1 MVRKQISVNEY
12 FSRPSNQISEVGRRL
27 EYYKRLRDQLDA
39 VKTKQAQVM
48 FRRNLMQTQ
57 NRMNYTN
64 ELDRIRGELS
74 KTMLNGVTAERLH
87 RRANELD
94 KLFKKNI

>member
-27 EYYKRLRDQLDA
+27 DYYKRLRDQLDA

-48 FRRNLMQTQ
+48 FRKHLVDSQSKLNY
-57 NRMNYTN
+57 RM
-64 ELDRIRGELS
+64 ELDRVKGELS
-74 KTMLNGVTAERLH
+74 KTMLNGVTAERLQ
-87 RRANELD
+87 RRKKDLEELS
-94 KLFKKNI
+94 KNIY